1 MWGTL
6 APGVRGKVRARL
18 QLSKRSPAIPKSRHP
33 PSSSVEKSPASHGL
47 LSQLLPT
54 TPSVQTAELWNAR
67 RNANAAASPVP
78 DTAVPT
84 SSDIS
89 ADRQSQAQGRG
100 VIPWQKSR
108 NLFAAFKL
116 LFSPPIPRDPRR
128 FYVKQSPIVF
138 TDAMGLNRSVP
149 FRFFTTYE
157 VCSYADF
164 GLFLLRLALCLQRAV
179 GYITSHFRDNPG
191 RALIDNGNYALTDGS
206 GNTIRKSVWTIRLG
220 SKVDMSVVIP
230 RSALGIGHNCLRC
243 GRQMSPLSLAW
254 YG

>member
-1 MWGTL
+1 VGHIG
-6 APGVRGKVRARL
+6 PSCAREGEG
-18 QLSKRSPAIPKSRHP
+18 SPSIKRTQSSNPQIA
-33 PSSSVEKSPASHGL
+33 SSSLAFRRKISCIAWA
-47 LSQLLPT
+47 

-67 RNANAAASPVP
+67 RNANAAVSPAP

-84 SSDIS
+84 CSEMS

-100 VIPWQKSR
+100 VTPWQKSR
-108 NLFAAFKL
+108 NLLAAFKL
-116 LFSPPIPRDPRR
+116 LFSPPIPRDSRR

-138 TDAMGLNRSVP
+138 TDAMGLDCSVP
-149 FRFFTTYE
+149 FCFFTTYE
-157 VCSYADF
+157 VCRYADF
-164 GLFLLRLALCLQRAV
+164 GLFLLRLALCLQRFV

-206 GNTIRKSVWTIRLG
+206 GNTIRKSVWTIRPG

-230 RSALGIGHNCLRC
+230 RSALGVGHNCLRC
-243 GRQMSPLSLAW
+243 GRRMSPHSLAW